1 MNNYVI
7 CLDKSG
13 QVICWGTMSMCDNY
27 INQLYSISLDDVVYE
42 SYSVSERFSSF
53 YEDYEVYNI
62 KGTNVFLTLGEI
74 KMVREGCQEET
85 KGIKFIRD
93 ELDNLLNLT
102 DVYNPSIIE
111 ELKYFR
117 SFMDELF
124 NIHAKYN
131 MDNVFTNL
139 DVDALHSS
147 YQYEREN
154 QGLPVVL
161 MK

>member
-7 CLDKSG
+7 CLDKAG

-27 INQLYSISLDDVVYE
+27 INQLYSITTDDITYKP
-42 SYSVSERFSSF
+42 YSVSDRNSSF

-62 KGTNVFLTLGEI
+62 QGTNTFLTLGEI

-85 KGIKFIRD
+85 KGIKFIQD

-124 NIHAKYN
+124 SIHAKYN